1 MPPWLFGKRNERKK
15 LEKKATDFKI
25 KSLENQRDFQKPL
38 DSALELGETVKKSLL
53 PESKMSLIYWRDE
66 LGEHSYYTDD
76 LLIENVRRNH

>member
-15 LEKKATDFKI
+15 IEKKATDLI

-76 LLIENVRRNH
+76 LIIES